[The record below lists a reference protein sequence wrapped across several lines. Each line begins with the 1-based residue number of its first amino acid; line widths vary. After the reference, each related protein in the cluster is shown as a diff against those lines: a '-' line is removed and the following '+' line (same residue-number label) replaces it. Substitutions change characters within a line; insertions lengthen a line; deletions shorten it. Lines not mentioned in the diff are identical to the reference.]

1 MLDKSESEVKA
12 VELLQDRPDR
22 IVQFELK
29 PCHECPMSTC
39 AEGTGSPCPYDLAL
53 EHKLK
58 RELKNK
64 L

>member
-1 MLDKSESEVKA
+1 MKKTDSEVRTT
-12 VELLQDRPDR
+12 ELLKEKPER

-39 AEGTGSPCPYDLAL
+39 AEATGSPCPYDLAL

-58 RELKNK
+58 KEIKK
-64 L
+64 